1 MWTLECV
8 DAWLCSV
15 SVYAHL
21 TLPPPL
27 AHGHLSVQL
36 PQVFFFF
43 FPQVFFKSC
52 VENCYFVPAY
62 SVPFLGSG
70 FLESGGMNDLS
81 YVGCCFASQR
91 TSKVLRVQFHQPL
104 TSLPSWWTKLT
115 SNEASYL
122 FFFGRAWSS
131 LLLGLF
137 SSWGEWKLLASCGAQ
152 LSHCSGFSR
161 CVKWGFLNYRWIWLS
176 CGVYISHNVPLPVP
190 ILCSSIVML
199 SH

>member
-115 SNEASYL
+115 SNEESYL
-122 FFFGRAWSS
+122 FFF
-131 LLLGLF
+131 
-137 SSWGEWKLLASCGAQ
+137 LAVPD
-152 LSHCSGFSR
+152 LHCCAGFSL
-161 CVKWGFLNYRWIWLS
+161 VGVSGSYSLVVVHSFLIAVASLVVSNEDF
-176 CGVYISHNVPLPVP
+176 
-190 ILCSSIVML
+190 
-199 SH
+199 